1 MDERLHKIMSEM
13 EDVHASD
20 LHISGGMRPK
30 YRIAGE
36 ICQAPGSV
44 PLGVD
49 EVEKMVHSLVN
60 DTQWSRLEE
69 EKELDCSVGIKG
81 RGRYRVNVSYQRGS
95 LALAIRR
102 LPHDTPGFNELG
114 LPVRVMEHL
123 SEKDSGMVLVTGPT
137 GSGKSTTLAAMVDYI
152 NRKFCKHIVCI
163 EDPIEYLHSHQKSI
177 VHQREIGQDTHGF
190 EAALTHVLRQDPD
203 VVQIGEMRNLETIQT
218 MLNVAETGHLAL
230 STLHTSTAVTTINR
244 IVDVFPSDQQQQV
257 RIQLSFELQAVIA
270 QQLIP
275 KANEEALVLA
285 YEILIATPAIRNLI
299 REGKAEQIYSHLQMG
314 SEMGMRTMNES
325 LVDLYRRGAITEL
338 AARSKSTDNKEFT
351 RLLRGE

>member
-1 MDERLHKIMSEM
+1 MHPQMQKLMSEM

-20 LHISGGMRPK
+20 LHLSGGMRPQ

-36 ICQAPGSV
+36 ICHVPGSV
-44 PLGVD
+44 PLEVD
-49 EVEKMVHSLVN
+49 EVRKMVHSLVN
-60 DTQWSRLEE
+60 DEQWSRLER
-69 EKELDCSVGIKG
+69 EKELDCSVGITG

-95 LALAIRR
+95 LAMAIRR
-102 LPHDTPGFNELG
+102 LPHQTPPFSELG
-114 LPVRVMEHL
+114 LPVRVMEQL

-137 GSGKSTTLAAMVDYI
+137 GSGKSTTLAAMVSYI
-152 NRKFCKHIVCI
+152 NANFRKHIVCI
-163 EDPIEYLHSHQKSI
+163 EDPIEYVHSHQKSI
-177 VHQREIGQDTHGF
+177 VHQREIGQDTHSF
-190 EAALTHVLRQDPD
+190 EMALMHVLRQDPD
-203 VVQIGEMRNLETIQT
+203 VVQIGEMRNLETIRT

-275 KANEEALVLA
+275 TANEEGLVLA
-285 YEILIATPAIRNLI
+285 YEILMATPAIRNLI
-299 REGKAEQIYSHLQMG
+299 REGKAEQIYSHIQMG
-314 SEMGMRTMNES
+314 SEMGMRAMNES
-325 LVDLYRRGAITEL
+325 LVELLRRGIITEL

-351 RLLRGE
+351 RLLRGV